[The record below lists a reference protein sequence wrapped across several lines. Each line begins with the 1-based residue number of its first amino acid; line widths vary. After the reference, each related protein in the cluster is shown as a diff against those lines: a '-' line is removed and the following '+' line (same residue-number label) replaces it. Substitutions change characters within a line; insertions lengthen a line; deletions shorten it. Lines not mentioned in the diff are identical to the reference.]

1 MFKTFIT
8 KSSAGHYTVTIK
20 DEQHNVLYKAAL
32 IDNLVYAREIARE
45 ILANLQARAREAQ
58 PDSKYLKLTDASHLI
73 EDHRLR
79 SEVQDV
85 LDSAADNATE
95 TMQEVKDRTWES
107 VFISS
112 LGSILSFYHGGMKES
127 VREWFQANGV
137 TW

>member
-20 DEQHNVLYKAAL
+20 DEQRNVLFKRHL
-32 IDNLVYAREIARE
+32 VDNLVYAREIAAE
-45 ILANLQARAREAQ
+45 ILADLQARAREPQ
-58 PDSKYLKLTDASHLI
+58 FDSEYGKLSAASYEI
-73 EDHRLR
+73 ADHRLR

-85 LDSAADNATE
+85 LCSAADNATE
-95 TMQEVKDRTWES
+95 TMQEVKDRAWES

-112 LGSILSFYHGGMKES
+112 LGSILSFYHSGLEES
-127 VREWFQANGV
+127 VREWFRANGV